1 MLSKNFDDKW
11 LYSTPITHRGL
22 YDDNY
27 PENTQPAFEEA
38 IRFGYGIEMDV
49 QMTSDDVLVVYH
61 DNNLK
66 RVCGVDKDIREITY
80 EELKSMRPMGK
91 QYPIMTFKEF
101 LEFVDGRTP
110 LLIEIKHQKRP
121 GIEKLVV
128 EHLKDYK
135 GKFAVQSFNPQIVY
149 RITKL
154 APKFIAGVLVT
165 REPSKLAPWIINKLI
180 HRFAFKFYIRFNFLS
195 LRACDLPVS
204 YKRTGKYKVIAW
216 TVKTEE
222 DIKNAEKYADN
233 IIFEKDVPTLSKFG
247 EKKF

>member
-1 MLSKNFDDKW
+1 MRSKNFDDAW

-22 YDDNY
+22 YDENY
-27 PENTQPAFEEA
+27 PENTKPAFEQA
-38 IRFGYGIEMDV
+38 ISLGYGIEMDV
-49 QMTSDDVLVVYH
+49 QMTLDNVLVVYH

-66 RVCGVDKDIREITY
+66 RVCGVDKDIRDITY
-80 EELKSMRPMGK
+80 EEVKTLRPGGK
-91 QYPIMTFKEF
+91 DYPIMTFREF
-101 LEFVDGRTP
+101 LDFVDGRVP
-110 LLIEIKHQKRP
+110 VLVEVKHQKRK

-128 EHLKDYK
+128 DELKNYN

-149 RITKL
+149 RMTKL

-165 REPSKLAPWIINKLI
+165 REKSSLAPWIINKLI
-180 HRFAFKFYIRFNFLS
+180 HAFAFKLYIKFNFLS
-195 LRACDLPVS
+195 LRAQDLPVS

-222 DIKNAEKYADN
+222 DLKNAEKYADN
-233 IIFEKDVPTLSKFG
+233 IIFEKDVPSLSKFG